1 MLKGLFFCYRE
12 LYMKKKGLPK
22 LIVILGATAIGK
34 TGLAVRLAKEFNG
47 EIVSADSRQIYK
59 EMDIGTSKP
68 TEKEIESVPHHLID
82 IVYPNQKFNVT
93 IYKKMALKAIKDI
106 QERKKVAFLVGGTG
120 LYIKAVVDNI
130 NFPEVS
136 PQKKLRKE
144 LETKD
149 EKELFRIYMR
159 LDPKGA
165 KLIEKEN
172 KRRLIRAIEVCR
184 ITKKPFWEQR
194 NKGKS
199 LFETLQIG
207 IKLSREELKK
217 RISKRTD
224 MIFKLGLE
232 KEVKNLTKKYGG
244 SPLLRTIGYHEWFA
258 EKGEGSIKE
267 KIKLHTL
274 QFAKRQMTWFKRDK
288 RIHWIKNHQEAKEI
302 VKDFLEN

>member
-1 MLKGLFFCYRE
+1 
-12 LYMKKKGLPK
+12 MKKKGLPK